1 MSEKI
6 IKIGGASGFWGDS
19 ALGAPQLVA
28 AGIDYLVFDYL
39 AELTMSILVNAKT
52 KDAALG
58 YATDFVDVAMKSV
71 LKDIA
76 AKGIKVVSNAGGMN
90 PRACAAA
97 LQRLCDEQGVTLNIA
112 VVEGDDVLERIP
124 VLRERAVTEMFSGA
138 ALPEKMLSA
147 NAYLGA
153 LPIAAALQRG
163 AEVVITGRCVDSAVT
178 LGPLIHE
185 FGWTFDDFD
194 KLAQGSLAGHIIE
207 CGAQAT
213 GGLFTDWESV
223 PDWANI
229 GYPIVECRADGAFV
243 ATKPANTGGLV
254 TTAVIAEQMLYEI
267 GDPAAYIL
275 PDVVCDFTQ
284 VTLTQEGD
292 AAAHRVLVQGARG
305 QPPTDCYKVSAT
317 YMDGWR
323 TQATLLI
330 TGIDAAK
337 KAQRSGEAILARTR
351 AIFARLK
358 FADYLETRLDII
370 GAETQYGPHARTTA
384 TREAVMR
391 LAVRHDNAKALGVF
405 AREVAPAGTSWSPGT
420 TGMGGGRSKPVPNVR
435 VFSFLLPK
443 SEVQP
448 RVVLAGEAA
457 HLPVLSAPR
466 AELNNKLA
474 GEPPAPMILEDDALK
489 PLTGAAPGAVVVP
502 LVRIAHGR
510 SGDKGNISNI
520 GIIARKP
527 EYLPLLRAQ
536 LTPQAVKQ
544 YFAHLVKGE
553 VVRYEVPGIHAFNFV
568 LHDAL
573 DGGGMASLRA
583 DPLGKGMAQM
593 LLDFPVQV
601 PSHLA
606 DEWADESA
614 NELANALAGTG
625 INRRATLFIPQ
636 PGNTGP

>member
-6 IKIGGASGFWGDS
+6 VKIGGASGFWGDS

-28 AGIDYLVFDYL
+28 ADIDYLVFDYL

-52 KDAALG
+52 KDPALG

-71 LKDIA
+71 LKDVA

-97 LQRLCDEQGVTLNIA
+97 LQKLCDEQGVTLKIA

-124 VLRERAVTEMFSGA
+124 ALRERGQSGAAGAAGVTEMFSGA
-138 ALPEKMLSA
+138 ALPEKILSA

-153 LPIAAALQRG
+153 IPIAAALKRG
-163 AEVVITGRCVDSAVT
+163 ADVVITGRCVDSAVT

-185 FGWTFDDFD
+185 FDWAFDDYGR
-194 KLAQGSLAGHIIE
+194 LAQGSLAGHIIE

-229 GYPIVECRADGAFV
+229 GYPIVECHADGSFV
-243 ATKPANTGGLV
+243 VTKPANTGGLIN
-254 TTAVIAEQMLYEI
+254 TAVVAEQMLYEI

-284 VTLTQEGD
+284 VTMTQQGD

-305 QPPTDCYKVSAT
+305 KPPADCYKVSAT
-317 YMDGWR
+317 YMEGWR
-323 TQATLLI
+323 AQATLLI

-351 AIFARLK
+351 TIFRRLN
-358 FADYLETRLDII
+358 FADYLETHLDII
-370 GAETQYGPHARTTA
+370 GAETQYGPHARTAA

-391 LAVRHDNAKALGVF
+391 LAVRHDNPKALGVF

-420 TGMGGGRSKPVPNVR
+420 TGMGGGRSKPAPNVR
-435 VFSFLLPK
+435 MFSFLLPK
-443 SEVQP
+443 REVRP
-448 RVVLAGEAA
+448 RVELAGEGT
-457 HLPVLSAPR
+457 HPPVPEGFAQPGAPSFNVR
-466 AELNNKLA
+466 TEGGENTISS
-474 GEPPAPMILEDDALK
+474 GEPYAPTVSSNDA
-489 PLTGAAPGAVVVP
+489 TQAMVGAAPGAMTVP
-502 LVRIAHGR
+502 LIRIAHGR

-527 EYLPLLRAQ
+527 HYLPLLRAQ
-536 LTPQAVKQ
+536 LTPQAVKE
-544 YFAHLVKGE
+544 YFAHLVKGD
-553 VVRYEVPGIHAFNFV
+553 VVRHDVPGIHAFNFV
-568 LHDAL
+568 LHEAL
-573 DGGGMASLRA
+573 DGGGMASLRV

-593 LLDFPVQV
+593 LLDFPV
-601 PSHLA
+601 HLPP
-606 DEWADESA
+606 E
-614 NELANALAGTG
+614 
-625 INRRATLFIPQ
+625 
-636 PGNTGP
+636 